1 MNSNLFALIV
11 AAIWGLAPIFE
22 KMSLKELNP
31 MLVLFVRFVL
41 VSCLILPFYLTSN
54 SLSSILSLSFKNI
67 LLILIP
73 GVLAVLGIY
82 LYFNALMGSSAS
94 KIVPLTAIYP
104 LFTCFYGYLF
114 LKEQITIETIIGTS
128 LIIIGVFV
136 LNYSE
141 YFKG

>member
-1 MNSNLFALIV
+1 VNSNLLALIV